1 MKSNSKTI
9 EQIKDQIIKAEAML
23 AEMQQDDVF
32 RSCWVHRLEDLQADL
47 AELKAKR
54 MVHLQHGISSLERE
68 IKNGFFKNENDRI
81 LKIKMLE
88 TLHVDMAMLEFS

>member
-1 MKSNSKTI
+1 MKSTTMTLEQVKAQISKV
-9 EQIKDQIIKAEAML
+9 KALLE
-23 AEMQQDDVF
+23 EMQQGDPF
-32 RSCWVHRLEDLQADL
+32 RSCWVYRLQVLQRDLE
-47 AELKAKR
+47 ELKAKR
-54 MVHLQHGISSLERE
+54 MVHFQHGISSLERE